1 MEKSST
7 ASLSNEEIA
16 YLGVGREPKDLKT
29 SVNVLEKACR
39 SCMRGVLP
47 QTKDSEVVHKGV
59 KEMLSR
65 ARKGVMVGVFAP
77 DTLGIRSAFSAA
89 VMNVITSKCS
99 SKTRGGDAELKVLLP
114 DDCTV
119 EPVDSFEEC
128 IPHSTVVIAL
138 CPHSSR
144 GQAGSAL
151 ADAVLSVGAS
161 CTFAVLVLDGVSN
174 EAEQL
179 KAASALCEVAGE
191 FGVSMDNLM
200 VLHAQ
205 DNLQVKEQVE
215 SSSALPEDPSGP
227 AQVLT
232 VLHKSVQDVARAE
245 GGSTGWCSELVQ
257 AVLKHEEK
265 ALMALCSAVHK
276 PLTVVHFWEKL
287 KLESQSTSARQ
298 AVLWLL
304 TQAIEGIPSVSLMGA
319 SELADSHQRRH
330 GTQLSGAR
338 LHQLVNNNAT
348 ATFTSGLITGFGGF
362 ITFPVMLPTALG
374 VAALSPYGVLRTTAE
389 PIGDAAYDCGA
400 PSGLIGALAGFNVLD
415 PRCVA
420 ACLCCAFGADAT
432 RVLTPTW
439 PPAALALLPEDLP
452 VEDADME
459 SPSEIPPEPVAA
471 PTPEA
476 AAPAESSATEP
487 SAQPPST
494 MDRAKAM
501 ATAMQGSAQKSM
513 DNTMVALGNRRAEVN
528 QKIKEVTPEEG
539 LMRAEVAA
547 AKVAHRAKEWALSLQ
562 DADTDP
568 DVARQSADAV
578 AAATYAAQL
587 PFEVVAVLPHL
598 MLQESAKNTMAKGVN
613 LIPVVGA
620 LVSGTVD
627 GGLTQRAGIAAVQFF
642 HPELHAVY
650 EAEQAAEAKA
660 KAEAK
665 AQAAQEGGGAMSSA
679 RDALSAAAAATGE
692 QAATATA
699 TAVES
704 TRRASQAAGQWAGR
718 QKQQAEVLAEQAR
731 AQAATL
737 FRPKKEEGTASVEA
751 EASGA
756 PTSAEDGTD
765 PAAGDAVKAAMTDA
779 AEKPRATE
787 EAKPAAGVWGAAQ
800 GAMNKLRD
808 IGTMEISGKKPAATA
823 TAGNAGQAP
832 SEALPEAAV
841 PPVSVQT
848 AKPQSQSD
856 PTSAPSTPMR
866 KNHIVEGEED
876 EED

>member
-1 MEKSST
+1 
-7 ASLSNEEIA
+7 
-16 YLGVGREPKDLKT
+16 
-29 SVNVLEKACR
+29 
-39 SCMRGVLP
+39 
-47 QTKDSEVVHKGV
+47 
-59 KEMLSR
+59 
-65 ARKGVMVGVFAP
+65 
-77 DTLGIRSAFSAA
+77 
-89 VMNVITSKCS
+89 
-99 SKTRGGDAELKVLLP
+99 
-114 DDCTV
+114 
-119 EPVDSFEEC
+119 
-128 IPHSTVVIAL
+128 
-138 CPHSSR
+138 
-144 GQAGSAL
+144 
-151 ADAVLSVGAS
+151 
-161 CTFAVLVLDGVSN
+161 
-174 EAEQL
+174 
-179 KAASALCEVAGE
+179 
-191 FGVSMDNLM
+191 
-200 VLHAQ
+200 
-205 DNLQVKEQVE
+205 
-215 SSSALPEDPSGP
+215 
-227 AQVLT
+227 
-232 VLHKSVQDVARAE
+232 
-245 GGSTGWCSELVQ
+245 
-257 AVLKHEEK
+257 
-265 ALMALCSAVHK
+265 
-276 PLTVVHFWEKL
+276 
-287 KLESQSTSARQ
+287 
-298 AVLWLL
+298 
-304 TQAIEGIPSVSLMGA
+304 
-319 SELADSHQRRH
+319 
-330 GTQLSGAR
+330 
-338 LHQLVNNNAT
+338 
-348 ATFTSGLITGFGGF
+348 
-362 ITFPVMLPTALG
+362 
-374 VAALSPYGVLRTTAE
+374 
-389 PIGDAAYDCGA
+389 
-400 PSGLIGALAGFNVLD
+400 
-415 PRCVA
+415 
-420 ACLCCAFGADAT
+420 
-432 RVLTPTW
+432 
-439 PPAALALLPEDLP
+439 
-452 VEDADME
+452 
-459 SPSEIPPEPVAA
+459 
-471 PTPEA
+471 
-476 AAPAESSATEP
+476 
-487 SAQPPST
+487 
-494 MDRAKAM
+494 
-501 ATAMQGSAQKSM
+501 
-513 DNTMVALGNRRAEVN
+513 
-528 QKIKEVTPEEG
+528 
-539 LMRAEVAA
+539 
-547 AKVAHRAKEWALSLQ
+547 
-562 DADTDP
+562 P

-779 AEKPRATE
+779 AEKAKQSAQQASLWANQTGQRARAWWGARTQPRATE